1 MKRML
6 LVDGNSIMNNCFF
19 GMPLLS
25 TDDGVY
31 TNAVVGTVNVLIKY
45 LNELHPDYCAVAF
58 DVHEPTF
65 RHKAYAEYKAGRH
78 RMPEEL
84 VPQFPLVKECIA
96 ALGIRI
102 IEAPGYEADDI
113 IGTCA
118 SWAGNETDA
127 YIITGDKDAF
137 QLIRDNVF
145 VLYKGRNGISS
156 VGREEFS
163 ARYPGVTPETFPEF
177 KALLGDTSDNIKGVA
192 GIGEKS
198 ALELVSA
205 YGTLENIYENIRE
218 IKPVWAKKLE
228 SGREDAFFSR
238 FLAQIKCDSPVG
250 TDLEGIRY
258 RGIDA
263 DKCEDVFSRLRMG
276 KALEACREISGTAE
290 AAPSEYP
297 YTEYSDTF
305 SSDDCGRFCAFDG
318 KNLYD
323 GRHRFCLSQENIS
336 SLLRDASREVAVAD
350 GKKFVSEYGRAACGI
365 FDVTLAA
372 YVVDSSK
379 SDPDLK
385 HLAMKYFGVTL
396 GDVFDSAALLYD
408 LAAVLKQKLKE
419 TSQEKIYS
427 DIELPLTSVLSDM
440 EKTGFRVDR
449 KGLSDFSAELGKL
462 SDGYTSEIYR
472 CCGHEFNINSPKQLG
487 KVLFEELG
495 LPQGKKT
502 QSGYSTNIEVLEKIR
517 MFHPVVD
524 LIIDYRKVTKLRSTY
539 TEGLLAV
546 ADPQG
551 RVHST
556 FNQKIAATGR
566 LSSSEPNLQNIPV
579 RTELGRRMRK

>member
-1 MKRML
+1 MQYFTGL
-6 LVDGNSIMNNCFF
+6 TEIGEGAFA
-19 GMPLLS
+19 GS
-25 TDDGVY
+25 T
-31 TNAVVGTVNVLIKY
+31 
-45 LNELHPDYCAVAF
+45 
-58 DVHEPTF
+58 
-65 RHKAYAEYKAGRH
+65 
-78 RMPEEL
+78 
-84 VPQFPLVKECIA
+84 VKE
-96 ALGIRI
+96 
-102 IEAPGYEADDI
+102 
-113 IGTCA
+113 
-118 SWAGNETDA
+118 
-127 YIITGDKDAF
+127 IT
-137 QLIRDNVF
+137 L
-145 VLYKGRNGISS
+145 
-156 VGREEFS
+156 
-163 ARYPGVTPETFPEF
+163 P
-177 KALLGDTSDNIKGVA
+177 
-192 GIGEKS
+192 
-198 ALELVSA
+198 
-205 YGTLENIYENIRE
+205 
-218 IKPVWAKKLE
+218 
-228 SGREDAFFSR
+228 
-238 FLAQIKCDSPVG
+238 
-250 TDLEGIRY
+250 
-258 RGIDA
+258 
-263 DKCEDVFSRLRMG
+263 
-276 KALEACREISGTAE
+276 
-290 AAPSEYP
+290 
-297 YTEYSDTF
+297 
-305 SSDDCGRFCAFDG
+305 
-318 KNLYD
+318 
-323 GRHRFCLSQENIS
+323 ENIS

-396 GDVFDSAALLYD
+396 GDVFDSAALIYD
-408 LAAVLKQKLKE
+408 LAAVLKQKLRE

-579 RTELGRRMRK
+579 RTELGRRMRKYFIADDGYVLVDADYSQIELRVLAAVSGDRNMINSFLLGEDIHSSTAASVFRIPLSSVTSEQRKQAKAINFGIIYGMSAFSLAEDIGVTRAEAAEYIRNYFAGFPEIDGFLSETVGFAKKNGYVTTA